1 VLPSCRDRAIP
12 GHAAL
17 ARDRHLPVPR
27 KTGVGVV
34 GSAAVEES
42 GRCLATS
49 KMELGVPG
57 VHVLPLRMRAH
68 AAPTGVATS
77 EAPVLLVPA
86 MREGSGC
93 EEEGRLARSS
103 HRLREG

>member
-1 VLPSCRDRAIP
+1 
-12 GHAAL
+12 
-17 ARDRHLPVPR
+17 
-27 KTGVGVV
+27 
-34 GSAAVEES
+34 
-42 GRCLATS
+42 
-49 KMELGVPG
+49 MELGVPG